1 MKYRRNLVQGYR
13 HEVITQAIF
22 HYNEPIVVYFKM
34 DEDALRGLDPRAN
47 PQLQNRALQYFEQ
60 LKSSPDGWKLC
71 AATFSNGNYFGND
84 QVRFFCLQVIEHYL
98 RYRYREADIDDQQSV
113 RSLICTCLQLMG
125 NESNQDRNFLRNKV
139 AQITSLGFV
148 TDYPHRWPS
157 FFTDLIGILSP
168 SAKAVDIYL
177 RVLLSVDSEVV
188 DREIVHTF
196 EEIQRNTVI
205 KDAMREQSVLQLTET
220 WYTILTQF
228 QSSNPEV
235 TCMCLDVIGKYVSW
249 IDINLIANDKFVG
262 VLLEFM
268 SMPLIRE
275 SACDCIHDIINKGM
289 EPVAKTKLIESFTS
303 ILQNRGIFNPQEEEE
318 GDYMAKLSK
327 LINGIGVNL
336 IISWQ
341 KLQKS
346 EDQENS
352 SVTMAALEEKVPL
365 MFRFLG
371 DEDDDVSA
379 AVIPFVQEYIGILKQ
394 MKQISPKHREHIE
407 GLLYTVIK
415 KMKYDDSYNFDH
427 EGEDEAMFQEYRK
440 QLKTL
445 FTNLSALDTELM
457 VVTIHTL
464 VTQTLPQ
471 WETVKVCD
479 LEVAITMLY
488 MLGEALPNPQG
499 QQFSPD
505 ISKSSALQ
513 NMIRLLITSRVSC
526 QGHMIVE
533 LQFFETVARYEKFFL
548 AEPQHIPDVL
558 MAFTDER
565 GFRHPSAQVRSRTS
579 YLFSRFIK
587 GLKGQLNPYIE
598 DVLSRIQDLLV
609 LNTPDNGYQHLLSN
623 EDQLFIYETAGSL
636 IVSSSL
642 SPERKHHLMK
652 ELLSPIASKFE
663 SLLSKLQ
670 GETDEKRQYAYAQS
684 INMATSLASRVS
696 KGFSS
701 QQTMQACGCVET
713 FTDLLKIFLQAVNV
727 PTHRQLIQ
735 TGVRQY
741 LHRMVV
747 CLEKEIL
754 PFVPVVLENLLKQ
767 PEAKELHDF
776 LPLMNQL
783 IMKFK
788 AAIVPFLQQVFMPL
802 VSTIFQVLSTPSD
815 DLDQVTAVEKK
826 MLQRS
831 YYLFLSTIIS
841 NDCLDVIKNQEMNN
855 LHSLLLT
862 VVQGAA
868 DIPDPQSQKMCYN
881 IMKKLVETWGGP
893 NGLAGFVDFMYKSF
907 LPACFLGPMK
917 PTFDLNDG
925 QTSLA
930 LAECAQCLRCMLDKR
945 GQEFLTYLST
955 DYLPKLNVP
964 AENIQELCEALK
976 TDNKTFRTYLKNFFL
991 KAKS

>member
-1 MKYRRNLVQGYR
+1 MLHSGFRHGIETSDFFLYR
-13 HEVITQAIF
+13 
-22 HYNEPIVVYFKM
+22 EPVVYFVM
-34 DEDALRGLDPRAN
+34 DEGALRGLDPRAN
-47 PQLQNRALQYFEQ
+47 PQLQTRALQYFEQ
-60 LKSSPDGWKLC
+60 LKTSGDGWKLC
-71 AATFSNGNYFGND
+71 AAAFTNGSYFGND
-84 QVRFFCLQVIEHYL
+84 HVRFFCLQVIEHYL
-98 RYRYREADIDDQQSV
+98 KVGYREAGIEEQQNV
-113 RSLICTCLQLMG
+113 RNLICTCLQLLG
-125 NESNQDRNFLRNKV
+125 NESNQDRSFLRNKV
-139 AQITSLGFV
+139 AQIASLAFV

-177 RVLLSVDSEVV
+177 RVLLSIDSEVV
-188 DREIVHTF
+188 DREIVHTY

-205 KDAMREQSVLQLTET
+205 KDAMREQSVVQLTET

-235 TCMCLDVIGKYVSW
+235 TCMCLDVIGKFVTW
-249 IDINLIANDKFVG
+249 IDINLIANDKFVQ

-268 SMPLIRE
+268 SMPLLRE

-303 ILQNRGIFNPQEEEE
+303 ILQVRGIFNPQEEEE
-318 GDYMAKLSK
+318 GDYLSKLSK

-346 EDQENS
+346 DDQANS
-352 SVTMAALEEKVPL
+352 QVTMAALEEKVPL

-371 DEDDDVSA
+371 DEDDDVSG
-379 AVIPFVQEYIGILKQ
+379 AVIAFVQEYIGVLKQ
-394 MKQISPKHREHIE
+394 LKQLSPKHREHIE
-407 GLLYTVIK
+407 GLLYIVIK

-427 EGEDEAMFQEYRK
+427 EGEEEAMFQEYKK
-440 QLKTL
+440 QLKTI
-445 FTNLSALDTELM
+445 FTNLAALDTELM
-457 VVTIHTL
+457 VVTIHNL
-464 VTQTLPQ
+464 VSQTLPR
-471 WETVKVCD
+471 WEAMKVCD
-479 LEVAITMLY
+479 IEVAITMLY
-488 MLGEALPNPQG
+488 MLGEALPGSQS
-499 QQFSPD
+499 QQFNPD
-505 ISKSSALQ
+505 ISKASPLQ
-513 NMIRLLITSRVSC
+513 NMMRMLITSRVSC

-533 LQFFETVARYEKFFL
+533 LQFFETVTRYEKFFL

-565 GFRHPSAQVRSRTS
+565 GFRHESAQVRSRTS

-587 GLKGQLNPYIE
+587 GLKGQLNPYVE
-598 DVLSRIQDLLV
+598 EVLSRVQDLLV

-623 EDQLFIYETAGSL
+623 EDQLFIYETVSSL

-663 SLLSKLQ
+663 SLLNKLQ
-670 GETDEKRQYAYAQS
+670 VETDEKRQFAYAQS

-735 TGVRQY
+735 MGVRQY

-788 AAIVPFLQQVFMPL
+788 SAIVPFLQQVFMPL
-802 VSTIFQVLSTPSD
+802 VSTIFQVLTTPTD

-841 NDCLDVIKNQEMNN
+841 NDCLDVLKNQEMNN
-855 LHSLLLT
+855 LHNLLVT
-862 VVQGAA
+862 IVQGAA

-881 IMKKLVETWGGP
+881 IMRKLIETWGGN
-893 NGLAGFVDFMYKSF
+893 NGLVGFVDFMYKSF

-930 LAECAQCLRCMLDKR
+930 LGECAHCLKSMVDKR

-964 AENIQELCEALK
+964 PENVQEFCEALK
-976 TDNKTFRTYLKNFFL
+976 TDYKTFRTYLKNFFI

>member
-1 MKYRRNLVQGYR
+1 MLYSGFTYGLVEPHTFGYR
-13 HEVITQAIF
+13 E
-22 HYNEPIVVYFKM
+22 IVVYFEM
-34 DEDALRGLDPRAN
+34 DEDALRGLDPQAN
-47 PQLQNRALQYFEQ
+47 PQLQARALQYFEQ
-60 LKSSPDGWKLC
+60 LKSSRDGWKLC
-71 AATFSNGNYFGND
+71 AATFTNGNYFGND
-84 QVRFFCLQVIEHYL
+84 HVRFFCLQVIGHYL
-98 RYRYREADIDDQQSV
+98 KSGYREASIEDQQSV

-125 NESNQDRNFLRNKV
+125 NESNLDRSFLRNKV
-139 AQITSLGFV
+139 AQIASLAFAV
-148 TDYPHRWPS
+148 DYPHRWPS

-177 RVLLSVDSEVV
+177 RVLQSIDSEVV
-188 DREIVHTF
+188 DRDIVHTE

-249 IDINLIANDKFVG
+249 IDINLIANDKFVQ

-268 SMPLIRE
+268 SMPLLRE
-275 SACDCIHDIINKGM
+275 SACDCILDVINKGM

-303 ILQNRGIFNPQEEEE
+303 ILQNRGIFNIQEEEE

-336 IISWQ
+336 IICWQ
-341 KLQKS
+341 KLQKM

-352 SVTMAALEEKVPL
+352 LVTMAALEEKVPL
-365 MFRFLG
+365 MFRFLSN
-371 DEDDDVSA
+371 EDDDVSG
-379 AVIPFVQEYIGILKQ
+379 AVAPFVQEYISFLKQ
-394 MKQISPKHREHIE
+394 MKQMSPKQIE
-407 GLLYTVIK
+407 NIQGLLYTIIK

-427 EGEDEAMFQEYRK
+427 EGEEEAMFQEYRK
-440 QLKTL
+440 QLKNI
-445 FTNLSALDTELM
+445 FTNLAALDTELILRT
-457 VVTIHTL
+457 VHNL
-464 VTQTLPQ
+464 VTQTLPR
-471 WETVKVCD
+471 WEAMKVCD
-479 LEVAITMLY
+479 VEVAITMLY
-488 MLGEALPNPQG
+488 MLGEALPSSQS
-499 QQFSPD
+499 QQFNPD
-505 ISKSSALQ
+505 VSKASALQ
-513 NMIRLLITSRVSC
+513 DMIRMLITSRVSC
-526 QGHMIVE
+526 QGHMIVD
-533 LQFFETVARYEKFFL
+533 LQFFETITRYDKFFL

-565 GFRHPSAQVRSRTS
+565 GFRHGSAQVRSRTS

-587 GLKGQLNPYIE
+587 GLKGQLSPYIE
-598 DVLSRIQDLLV
+598 DVLSRIQDLLM

-636 IVSSSL
+636 IVSSNL
-642 SPERKHHLMK
+642 MPERKHHLMK
-652 ELLSPIASKFE
+652 ELLSPIANKFE
-663 SLLSKLQ
+663 GLLKKLQ
-670 GETDEKRQYAYAQS
+670 VETNDKRQYAYAQS

-727 PTHRQLIQ
+727 PVYRQLIQ
-735 TGVRQY
+735 QGVRQY

-754 PFVPVVLENLLKQ
+754 PFVPIVLENLLKQ
-767 PEAKELHDF
+767 PEARELHDF

-788 AAIVPFLQQVFMPL
+788 GAIVPFLQQVFMPL
-802 VSTIFQVLSTPSD
+802 VGTIFQVLSTPTD

-841 NDCLDVIKNQEMNN
+841 NDCLDVLKNQEMNN
-855 LHSLLLT
+855 LHDLLLT
-862 VVQGAA
+862 IVQGAA

-881 IMKKLVETWGGP
+881 IMRKLIETWGGN
-893 NGLAGFVDFMYKSF
+893 NGLVGFVDFMYKSF

-930 LAECAQCLRCMLDKR
+930 LGECAHCLKCMVDKR

-955 DYLPKLNVP
+955 DYLPVLNVP
-964 AENIQELCEALK
+964 AENIQNLK
-976 TDNKTFRTYLKNFFL
+976 TVVEQGLTILI
-991 KAKS
+991 